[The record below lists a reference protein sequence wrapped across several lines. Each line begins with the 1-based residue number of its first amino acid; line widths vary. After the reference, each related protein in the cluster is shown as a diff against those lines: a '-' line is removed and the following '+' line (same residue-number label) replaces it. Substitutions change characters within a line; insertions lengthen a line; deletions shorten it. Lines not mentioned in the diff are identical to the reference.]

1 MFILFLVLV
10 MNNISTN
17 PKPILLD
24 FQGMNHRIL
33 FPVMTLYCH
42 HVNQDI
48 GDIVI
53 LMTLSWWQ
61 CLNVGD
67 IFDIL
72 WNIGYKHFCRKDLS
86 PASIRWNVS
95 LLNISS
101 SWFYLGNVQRDLKLN
116 FEKDTQVYYSCGAS
130 LNGQYWIIGGSNEKR
145 QVSHF

>member
-1 MFILFLVLV
+1 
-10 MNNISTN
+10 MNNGCCFD

-24 FQGMNHRIL
+24 FQGMNHRIQI
-33 FPVMTLYCH
+33 PVMTLYCH

-86 PASIRWNVS
+86 PASIRCEIFQVHD
-95 LLNISS
+95 
-101 SWFYLGNVQRDLKLN
+101 LGNVQRDLKLN
-116 FEKDTQVYYSCGAS
+116 FEKDTEVFRSCGAS
-130 LNGQYWIIGGSNEKR
+130 LNGQYWIIGGNNEKR
-145 QVSHF
+145 QVSHLQKFIKILKC